1 MCLIRY
7 RTLLTWIFIIC
18 HLFAEVLDV
27 DLKSTVR
34 AQKRNEYDQQRKI
47 LQDQSEAI
55 AQAESMFSYTI
66 FYLFSLLLY
75 IAVNIW

>member
-55 AQAESMFSYTI
+55 AQAESMFSYKF

>member
-1 MCLIRY
+1 MILYNLLLLLI
-7 RTLLTWIFIIC
+7 C
-18 HLFAEVLDV
+18 NLFAEVLDV

-55 AQAESMFSYTI
+55 AQAESMFSYAI
-66 FYLFSLLLY
+66 IIY
-75 IAVNIW
+75 